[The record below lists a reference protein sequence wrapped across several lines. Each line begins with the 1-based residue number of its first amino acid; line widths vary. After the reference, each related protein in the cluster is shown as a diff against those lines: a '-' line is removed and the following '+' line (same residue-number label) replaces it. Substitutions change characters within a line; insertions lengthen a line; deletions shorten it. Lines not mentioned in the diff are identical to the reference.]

1 MFGRKDCSD
10 PSWLK
15 EKLYM
20 RHSHGKNTGYL
31 LPQGET
37 GLSTIAKV
45 LPKALSSNGLIRF
58 GKVRLKLP
66 LTFIQLLFLCPQ
78 PLYECPMPFVKLSFG
93 FTVRSKST
101 LGENGHE

>member
-10 PSWLK
+10 PSWLN

-45 LPKALSSNGLIRF
+45 LPKALLSSNG
-58 GKVRLKLP
+58 
-66 LTFIQLLFLCPQ
+66 
-78 PLYECPMPFVKLSFG
+78 
-93 FTVRSKST
+93 
-101 LGENGHE
+101 